1 MSLSPLGWGGE
12 FKPSTNVWI
21 GWSGFPGSDLR
32 MRRVETSTATDGDG
46 LASGQMDAMIL
57 VTIVAGHREDPQ
69 PGDPSRFLR
78 GHRLKTQKERG
89 GVRWRMCVLQHSL
102 RSVGRRPSSGCELC
116 LRCLRWLSH
125 ALSLQTANV

>member
-1 MSLSPLGWGGE
+1 
-12 FKPSTNVWI
+12 
-21 GWSGFPGSDLR
+21 

-89 GVRWRMCVLQHSL
+89 GG
-102 RSVGRRPSSGCELC
+102 SVAYVCAATFTSKCG
-116 LRCLRWLSH
+116 
-125 ALSLQTANV
+125 T